1 MGETTAMSSVV
12 TALQSILTTD
22 AMFTNLAALI
32 PVVGG
37 VLIFAFTYRIIRRI
51 VNGSQKEEQR
61 FNLCSFIV
69 YGGFMKNFFI
79 GGLVSFYFC
88 IVLVLVI
95 CYIKEVIRYV

>member
-1 MGETTAMSSVV
+1 MDTPTAMSSVV

-51 VNGSQKEEQR
+51 VGGAQR
-61 FNLCSFIV
+61 AKAKI
-69 YGGFMKNFFI
+69 
-79 GGLVSFYFC
+79 
-88 IVLVLVI
+88 
-95 CYIKEVIRYV
+95 

>member
-1 MGETTAMSSVV
+1 MSDPTSMSSVV

-51 VNGSQKEEQR
+51 VNKGQKGKAA
-61 FNLCSFIV
+61 I
-69 YGGFMKNFFI
+69 
-79 GGLVSFYFC
+79 
-88 IVLVLVI
+88 
-95 CYIKEVIRYV
+95 